1 VVEVVI
7 GVGLLLEIDLRFA
20 LLAFLTRMLG
30 TFLALVTQPAEAFH
44 KATRFFVTAVDE
56 FVIKDFLLI
65 PRAWLSAA
73 G

>member
-1 VVEVVI
+1 
-7 GVGLLLEIDLRFA
+7 
-20 LLAFLTRMLG
+20 MLG
-30 TFLALVTQPAEAFH
+30 TFLALVMQPAEAFH

-56 FVIKDFLLI
+56 FVIKGLLLI